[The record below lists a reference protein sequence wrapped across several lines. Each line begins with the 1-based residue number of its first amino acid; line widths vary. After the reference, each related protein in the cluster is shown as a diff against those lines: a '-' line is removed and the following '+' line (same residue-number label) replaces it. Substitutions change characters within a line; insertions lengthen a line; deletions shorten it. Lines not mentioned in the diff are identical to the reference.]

1 MLKLLI
7 AVDGSDHARH
17 AVEAAARL
25 ATQAEGVEV
34 MLLNVREDSGY
45 HGELPPIDHDSIE
58 RSLRV
63 QQEALLESA
72 AAQARVQG
80 LQKVTTMA
88 AVGAIAAEIV
98 RVAAEHKFDM
108 IVMGTRGMTAL
119 GGLLLG
125 SAAQRVVHLSSVP
138 VLLTK

>member
-7 AVDGSDHARH
+7 AVDGSDHSRH

-25 ATQAEGVEV
+25 ATQADGAEV
-34 MLLNVREDSGY
+34 MLLNVRENPGY
-45 HGELPPIDHDSIE
+45 YGELPPVHYESIE

-72 AAQARVQG
+72 AAQARALG
-80 LQKVTTMA
+80 LAKVTTMP
-88 AVGAIAAEIV
+88 VMGAIAAEIV
-98 RVAAEHKFDM
+98 RVAAELKVDL
-108 IVMGTRGMTAL
+108 IVMGTRGMNAL

-138 VLLTK
+138 VLLAK

>member
-25 ATQAEGVEV
+25 AKDTHGVEA
-34 MLLNVREDSGY
+34 MLINVREDPGY
-45 HGELPPIDHDSIE
+45 YGELPPVDYDSIE

-88 AVGAIAAEIV
+88 VVGAIAAEIV
-98 RVAAEHKFDM
+98 RVAAEYKFDL
-108 IVMGTRGMTAL
+108 IVMGTRGMNAL